1 MVTWSPAGW
10 IVLCPY
16 LHMFREAVGCEYEI
30 KLPSRRAWALPIRVE
45 RGNIVATSRKFI
57 RPGIGTAAGTCLW
70 ADEGKPQRSHPAEHS
85 CMAGSPIRAAVLSVS
100 IQAVQVASDENTMPL
115 LPDKSRQVR
124 YGPMNRSICI
134 DPAAFAVP

>member
-1 MVTWSPAGW
+1 
-10 IVLCPY
+10 
-16 LHMFREAVGCEYEI
+16 
-30 KLPSRRAWALPIRVE
+30 
-45 RGNIVATSRKFI
+45 
-57 RPGIGTAAGTCLW
+57 
-70 ADEGKPQRSHPAEHS
+70 
-85 CMAGSPIRAAVLSVS
+85 MAGSPIRAAVLSVS